1 LKTHLPLSL
10 ALPLL
15 FLASLQFLSCNTENN
30 SSPAYPVPLPFQQIT
45 MQDELLKR
53 SMKNFDRLET
63 DIYQPQNIFSNSHP
77 SASLDWPGDF
87 EGRTILALVLEAQ
100 ATHREPVYLNEMM
113 RMLPLKLNKKGYFGA
128 IQGDTIN
135 EQQLSGHGWLLRGL
149 CEYYIWKKDEK
160 AKKYIQNIIQNLALP
175 TRGHHKDY
183 PILPEERKT
192 HVGEMSGTSQ
202 NVINNWLLSSDIG
215 CDFVFL
221 DGVVQAYSLFPT
233 PGLKSLIDEMIAR
246 FLQIDLV
253 AIKAQTHAT
262 LTALRAL
269 MRYDE
274 ITGDQILLNEV
285 ISRYQTYRKQGITE
299 NYENFN
305 WFCRP
310 EWTEP
315 CAIIDSYIL
324 AVQLWQKTG
333 DPVYLEDAHH
343 IYYNAICHTQRDNG
357 GFGCDNCTGPV
368 DLQLKVKAYEAY
380 WCCTMRGGEGLARAI
395 QYNYFT
401 KDDNL
406 YIPFFHTSSANI
418 KIGSNQFMLR
428 ETSGYPFN
436 GRTSFKLEPL
446 SGKPQIILH
455 LFAPAWTSHHEIRVN
470 EKTVSFKMD
479 NGFITF
485 PLKLDAPLNIAWTC
499 DMVSQTREP
508 ENTMNTQKGSFAIMY
523 GPLVLGYDGPDL
535 ISFSEKPVIKQLDES
550 NYQVSNKTRTYKFTS
565 VYQLLDPRVKEEGY
579 QKQVMFLYK

>member
-1 LKTHLPLSL
+1 MNRPLPLSL
-10 ALPLL
+10 LLL
-15 FLASLQFLSCNTENN
+15 FFLQFLSCRSTEKST
-30 SSPAYPVPLPFQQIT
+30 SSNPVPVPFADIS

-53 SMKNFDRLET
+53 SMKNYDRLET
-63 DIYQPQNIFSNSHP
+63 DIYQPRNIFNDAHP
-77 SASLDWPGDF
+77 TVSLDWPGDF
-87 EGRTILALVLEAQ
+87 EGRTILALVLQAQ
-100 ATHREPVYLNEMM
+100 ATHRPPVYLDEIM
-113 RMLPLKLNKKGYFGA
+113 RMLPLKFNAKGYLGA

-149 CEYYIWKKDEK
+149 CEYYIWKNDERVK
-160 AKKYIQNIIQNLALP
+160 MYIRDIVQNLALP

-183 PILPEERKT
+183 PILPEERKA
-192 HVGEMSGTSQ
+192 HVGEMAGTSQ

-215 CDFVFL
+215 CDFIFL

-233 PGLKSLIDEMIAR
+233 PELKSLIDEMKNR

-262 LTALRAL
+262 LTGLRAL
-269 MRYDE
+269 IRYDE
-274 ITGDQILLNEV
+274 ITGDTILLNEV
-285 ISRYQTYRKQGITE
+285 VSRYRTYREQGITE

-333 DPVYLEDAHH
+333 DPAYLEDAHH
-343 IYYNAICHTQRDNG
+343 IYYNAICHTQRANG

-395 QYNYFT
+395 RYNYFT
-401 KDDNL
+401 KDNDL
-406 YIPFFHTSSANI
+406 YIPFYHTSTANI
-418 KIGSNQFMLR
+418 TMGGNEFTLR
-428 ETSGYPFN
+428 ETTEYPFN
-436 GRTSFKLEPL
+436 GRTSLKLEPV
-446 SGKPQIILH
+446 SGKGQIVVH
-455 LFAPAWTSHHEIRVN
+455 LFAPAWTAHHDIRIN
-470 EKTVSFKMD
+470 DKKVSFKIE

-485 PLKLDAPLNIAWTC
+485 PLELDAQKDIAWSC

-508 ENTMNTQKGSFAIMY
+508 ENVANSQKGCFAIMY
-523 GPLVLGYDGPDL
+523 GPLVLGYDGPL
-535 ISFSEKPVIKQLDES
+535 PVAFSEKPVIRQLDEM
-550 NYQVSNKTRTYKFTS
+550 NYQVTDKNQEYKFTP
-565 VYQLLDPRVKEEGY
+565 VYQLLDSTVKENTY
-579 QKQVMFLYK
+579 RKQVLFLMK

>member
-1 LKTHLPLSL
+1 MRDFCFS
-10 ALPLL
+10 L
-15 FLASLQFLSCNTENN
+15 FLLACIQPFVSCQNENKVTT
-30 SSPAYPVPLPFQQIT
+30 AIPVAIPFQEIT

-53 SMKNFDRLET
+53 SMKNYDRLES
-63 DIYQPQNIFSNSHP
+63 DLYQPRNIFSDSHP
-77 SASLDWPGDF
+77 TISLDWPGDF
-87 EGRTILALVLEAQ
+87 EGRTILALVLQAR
-100 ATHREPVYLNEMM
+100 ATHREPVYLEEIM
-113 RMLPLKLNKKGYFGA
+113 RQVPLRLNQKGYFGA
-128 IQGDTIN
+128 LQGDTIN

-160 AKKYIQNIIQNLALP
+160 VKKYIQDIVQNLALP

-183 PILPEERKT
+183 PILPEERNAN
-192 HVGEMSGTSQ
+192 VGEMSGTTQ

-215 CDFVFL
+215 CDFIFL

-233 PGLKSLIDEMIAR
+233 PELKELIDEMTAR
-246 FLQIDLV
+246 FLQVDLV
-253 AIKAQTHAT
+253 GIKAQTHST
-262 LTALRAL
+262 LTGLRAL

-274 ITGDQILLNEV
+274 ITGDQHLLNEV
-285 ISRYQTYRKQGITE
+285 IKRYRIYREQGITE

-333 DPVYLEDAHH
+333 DPLYLEDAHH

-395 QYNYFT
+395 QYSYFT
-401 KDDNL
+401 KDNDL

-418 KIGSNQFMLR
+418 TMAGNQLTLY
-428 ETSGYPFN
+428 ETTGYPFN
-436 GRTSFKLEPL
+436 GNTSFRIEPK
-446 SGKPQIILH
+446 SGRSKITIR
-455 LFAPAWTSHHEIRVN
+455 LFAPAWTTHHEIKVN
-470 EKTVSFKMD
+470 EKTVSFRME

-485 PLKLDAPLNIAWTC
+485 PLKPDATLNITWTC
-499 DMVSQTREP
+499 DLVSQTREP
-508 ENTMNTQKGSFAIMY
+508 ENTMNTKKGSFAIMY
-523 GPLVLGYDGPDL
+523 GPLVLGYDGTDL
-535 ISFSEKPVIKQLDES
+535 ISFSEKPVIKKLDES
-550 NYQVSNKTRTYKFTS
+550 NYQVSDKSRTYKFTS

-579 QKQVMFLYK
+579 QKQVLFLYK